1 MMRRTGLALRYAGL
15 VLGAGAAAAPL
26 VWMVSASLMP
36 SGEATTYPPRLLPSV
51 ATVAHYERLFGAL
64 HVGQGFRN
72 SLVIASGAT
81 IVSLLVNSAA
91 GYALAKL
98 EFRGRDQLWRLL
110 LAGLVVPTQV
120 TMLPLFLLLRALG
133 LVNTYLG
140 AIVPSMA
147 SIFGIFLVRQYALS
161 IPDDILNAARL
172 EGASELRIYWSIV
185 MPSLRPILATLAVF
199 TFLTTWNDF
208 LWPLVV
214 LTDQSK
220 YTLPVT
226 LAVLTGEHLQDTEL
240 VMAGAVVTVLPVL
253 ALFLLLQ
260 RYYVEGIMVGSV
272 KG

>member
-1 MMRRTGLALRYAGL
+1 MTQRTTLTLRYAGL
-15 VLGAGAAAAPL
+15 VLGAGAVAAPL
-26 VWMVSASLMP
+26 LWMVSASLMP

-51 ATVAHYERLFGAL
+51 ATFAHYARLFGAL
-64 HVGQGFRN
+64 RIGQGFRN
-72 SLVIASGAT
+72 SLVIAGGAT

-91 GYALAKL
+91 GYTLAKL

-133 LVNTYLG
+133 LVNTYVG
-140 AIVPSMA
+140 AIVPSLA

-226 LAVLTGEHLQDTEL
+226 LAALTGEHLQDTEL
-240 VMAGAVVTVLPVL
+240 VMAGAVVTVLPVFV
-253 ALFLLLQ
+253 LFLLLQ